1 MEDRNATVDGG
12 WAASMLPHVLAEVS
26 NGIVF
31 LTIAVLFVIAVVT
44 AVAMG
49 KGR

>member
-1 MEDRNATVDGG
+1 
-12 WAASMLPHVLAEVS
+12 MLPLVLAEVS

-31 LTIAVLFVIAVVT
+31 LTIVVLLVIAVVT